1 MTAPSQPVMPW
12 RRTAMVTVAVA
23 VALVLA
29 GGIAFHHHRNYTRF
43 DWHIAVWIY
52 RHVNHRFVRDLVH
65 ITSPT
70 GVTLLI
76 GAVVIAAWMRGR
88 KRLAVVTAFGP
99 LVAIFVTEWVAK
111 PLVARELSVLPT
123 LPPVGSDSYPSGH
136 ETGLASLTTV
146 LVLVVIAVTA
156 SSAWR
161 LAAIAGAL
169 VIDLIG
175 SFALVGNFYHYAT
188 DTLAAICV
196 SVASIVGLAL
206 VLDRFAEWRGA
217 VSSPDAATLA
227 STAHE
232 A

>member
-1 MTAPSQPVMPW
+1 VTAPNQPVMPW
-12 RRTAMVTVAVA
+12 RRTAMVTVVIAA
-23 VALVLA
+23 AAVLA
-29 GGIAFHHHRNYTRF
+29 GGIAFHGHRNYTRF
-43 DWHIAVWIY
+43 DWRIAVWIY

-76 GAVVIAAWMRGR
+76 GAVVVAAWVSGR
-88 KRLAVVTAFGP
+88 KRLAVVTALGP
-99 LVAIFVTEWVAK
+99 LLAIFITEWVAK
-111 PLVARELSVLPT
+111 PLVGRELTVLPT

-136 ETGLASLTTV
+136 ETGLASLTTS
-146 LVLVVIAVTA
+146 LVLVAFAMTA
-156 SSAWR
+156 ATVWR

-169 VIDLIG
+169 VIDLVG
-175 SFALVGNFYHYAT
+175 SLALVGNFYHYAT

-206 VLDRFAEWRGA
+206 VVDRVAERRGA
-217 VSSPDAATLA
+217 LSSRDARTLA
-227 STAHE
+227 STARE